1 MTRLSGRIALVTGA
15 AGALG
20 QAICKRLVA
29 EGARVAVADIDQAKG
44 ESVAASLGAAAIFV
58 ALDVTSEDA
67 WAAAISTVT
76 QTWGPPDV
84 VVNNAGY
91 LKPATIEEAT
101 LADWRK
107 TQQINGDGAFLGSK
121 SAVAAMKH
129 RTRDQSSGVIINV
142 SSSMGIRGQANHP
155 AYTASKAAVRLL
167 TQSVA
172 KHCAEQGYN
181 IRAVALLPG
190 PIESEMLARNV
201 KPGADKDAFF
211 SQVQARNLVGRLG
224 KPEDIAAA
232 VTFLASDDAGFISG
246 TDFIVD
252 GGTTV

>member
-1 MTRLSGRIALVTGA
+1 MTRLSGRIALITGG

-29 EGARVAVADIDQAKG
+29 EGARVAVADIDRAKG
-44 ESVAASLGAAAIFV
+44 EAFASSLGTAAMFV
-58 ALDVTSEDA
+58 ALDVTSEESWTSAISTITKA
-67 WAAAISTVT
+67 WAA
-76 QTWGPPDV
+76 PDV

-101 LADWRK
+101 LAEWRK

-121 SAVAAMKH
+121 FAVAAMKP
-129 RTRDQSSGVIINV
+129 RTRDQSAGVIINV

-181 IRAVALLPG
+181 IRAIALLPG

-201 KPGADKDAFF
+201 KPGADKAAFL
-211 SQVQARNLVGRLG
+211 SQIQGRNLVGRLG
-224 KPEDIAAA
+224 QPEDIAAA